1 MLILRGLVGVF
12 LLFAALGCAICG
24 NEWWLGLMMGAGFI
38 IYRLTCHSWRQALR
52 SCLPVIMTAA
62 AFWVLQQLAAS
73 PASLLPIKMVAV
85 FLFASAAFRIF
96 PWMEILLSA
105 PRETRRFQVAL
116 YFFFI
121 RHFVVIL
128 GEESLRLLRAWRWT
142 HRGLHG
148 RVLIRSLAGAM
159 TALFSRCFIRAE
171 HFFAAQML
179 KGLAE

>member
-1 MLILRGLVGVF
+1 MLILRGLAGLI
-12 LLFAALGCAICG
+12 LLFAALGCVIG
-24 NEWWLGLMMGAGFI
+24 RNGWWLGLMTGPGFI
-38 IYRLTCHSWRQALR
+38 IYRLTCHTWRQTLR
-52 SCLPVIMTAA
+52 SFLPVLMTTA
-62 AFWVLQQLAAS
+62 AFWVIQQLASSA
-73 PASLLPIKMVAV
+73 PRLLPIKMVAV

-96 PWMEILLSA
+96 PWMEILLRT
-105 PRETRRFQVAL
+105 PRETLRFQVAI

-148 RVLIRSLAGAM
+148 RVLICSLAGATM
-159 TALFSRCFIRAE
+159 ALFSRCSFRAE
-171 HFFAAQML
+171 HFFAAQLL